1 MPTNKTAR
9 FQQLI
14 QLAQTMAEDGLPMV
28 DRRTL
33 LENSDLGNV
42 DEIIQRVT
50 NIRQQ
55 QMQEQDMKQ
64 QQEILMQEQLRKQ
77 QIMEQEAQKEADM
90 ARELEKLQSQANIS
104 TLQNAENGVQSEL
117 EGDILQSDLFVQV
130 VQMLQEDPE
139 AVRELALK
147 DPRVLEILL
156 LIAEQSQN
164 ENSVEEEV

>member
-1 MPTNKTAR
+1 
-9 FQQLI
+9 
-14 QLAQTMAEDGLPMV
+14 
-28 DRRTL
+28 
-33 LENSDLGNV
+33 
-42 DEIIQRVT
+42 
-50 NIRQQ
+50 
-55 QMQEQDMKQ
+55 
-64 QQEILMQEQLRKQ
+64 
-77 QIMEQEAQKEADM
+77 MEQEAQKEADM

-117 EGDILQSDLFVQV
+117 EGDILQSDLFVQI

-164 ENSVEEEV
+164 ENSAEEEV